1 MATFVIVFAVFAIA
15 LTGMA
20 VGVILSN
27 RRIKG
32 SCGGLAGF
40 KDAQGNSICEA
51 CTNPSPDCRG
61 EALNRHPSQAPDR
74 DEAPT
79 ST

>member
-1 MATFVIVFAVFAIA
+1 MNLSSLLIPVAVFAIA

-20 VGVILSN
+20 VGVLISN

-40 KDAQGNSICEA
+40 KDEHGKSICEA
-51 CTNPSPDCRG
+51 CTNPSPECRG
-61 EALNRHPSQAPDR
+61 ERARE
-74 DEAPT
+74 EAAREGAA
-79 ST
+79 STAE

>member
-1 MATFVIVFAVFAIA
+1 MTTFLITLAAFAIA

-20 VGVILSN
+20 IGVIISN

-40 KDAQGNSICEA
+40 KDDQGNSICEA
-51 CTNPSPDCRG
+51 CTKPSPECRG
-61 EALNRHPSQAPDR
+61 ERARQESLH
-74 DEAPT
+74 EA
-79 ST
+79 